1 MIILSNEERELF
13 KVLLGSRDNQGRC
26 TVLRVAG
33 GWVRDKILGRESDDV
48 DIALDDQSGI
58 EFASHL
64 NAYLESLGFET
75 HKLAVITANPD
86 QSKHIETAVVRVM
99 GFSIDL
105 VNLRS
110 ETYSEDSR
118 IPTIQFGTPA
128 EDAERRDFTV
138 NALFYNLNTGAVED
152 FTNLGLTDLAAGI
165 IRTPVDPLI
174 TFRDDPLRVL
184 RAIRFSARYAFS
196 YNDALVASA
205 RHAEIHNA
213 MLHKVSRERVW
224 KELKPMICNESRHTQ
239 VRPLLAIASLFYFG
253 IFSIVFCIPEL
264 DESTLSLAKEEEEG
278 GAHPDTSTVFGASD
292 GGSMQGGSQSSL
304 SMSLLQRVIER
315 REVRSFETSLW
326 CGVLQAARRMA
337 HNGNGTGIPAVV
349 PVSELVAI
357 SPDPHLT
364 HSRIV
369 YLAAALNGLRSVLA
383 VEKKKAVRVPILI
396 LRDAL
401 KVDNDTVRILF
412 YLCSSL

>member
-13 KVLLGSRDNQGRC
+13 KVLLGSRDNQGRR

-138 NALFYNLNTGAVED
+138 NALFYNLDTGAVED

-165 IRTPVDPLI
+165 IRTPVD
-174 TFRDDPLRVL
+174 
-184 RAIRFSARYAFS
+184 
-196 YNDALVASA
+196 YN
-205 RHAEIHNA
+205 
-213 MLHKVSRERVW
+213 
-224 KELKPMICNESRHTQ
+224 
-239 VRPLLAIASLFYFG
+239 
-253 IFSIVFCIPEL
+253 
-264 DESTLSLAKEEEEG
+264 STK
-278 GAHPDTSTVFGASD
+278 
-292 GGSMQGGSQSSL
+292 
-304 SMSLLQRVIER
+304 
-315 REVRSFETSLW
+315 
-326 CGVLQAARRMA
+326 
-337 HNGNGTGIPAVV
+337 
-349 PVSELVAI
+349 
-357 SPDPHLT
+357 
-364 HSRIV
+364 
-369 YLAAALNGLRSVLA
+369 
-383 VEKKKAVRVPILI
+383 
-396 LRDAL
+396 
-401 KVDNDTVRILF
+401 
-412 YLCSSL
+412 